1 MQKKMLVSI
10 IIPIYNVEEYIERC
24 LFSVFNQ
31 TYTDIEIILVNDCS
45 PDNSMVRVDEIL
57 SQRPKETRVRI
68 INHEENQGLSGARNT
83 GISNAEGEYLYF
95 LDSDD
100 AITLDCIEILVDNCK
115 GEEIIIGGVQKDDQ
129 TLYCDNKVGRYQG
142 SEIFEAYF
150 RGDIYDMACNKL
162 IKKDFVISNRLFF
175 KPKLIHEDFL
185 WSYQV
190 AMVTSSMVIIAEPTY
205 IYFIRSGS
213 LNTNFT
219 KRNIDN
225 IFISF
230 RIIQDHIKSEK
241 FYDTSLVVRFL
252 VYKSYDFRYLAVG
265 SAKMSLQEYMGIN
278 FNLIG
283 LSMNSQGYKTIIK
296 YFLLR
301 LPVPIQFFMF
311 KIKRGLQTCN

>member
-1 MQKKMLVSI
+1 MLVSI

-31 TYTDIEIILVNDCS
+31 TYTDIEIILVNDCT
-45 PDNSMVRVDEIL
+45 PDNSMSCVNDIL
-57 SQRPKETRVRI
+57 SLRPNETRVRI
-68 INHEENQGLSGARNT
+68 INHEENQGLSAARNT
-83 GISNAEGEYLYF
+83 GINNAKGEYLYF

-100 AITLDCIEILVDNCK
+100 AITLDCIETLLSNCN

-129 TLYCDNKVGRYQG
+129 TLYCENNVGSYKG

-162 IKKDFVISNRLFF
+162 IKKDFVLTNQLFF

-185 WSYQV
+185 WSYQA
-190 AMVTSSMVIIAEPTY
+190 AMVTSSMIIIAEPTY
-205 IYFIRSGS
+205 IYYVRTGS

-230 RIIQDHIKSEK
+230 RIIQEHIKSNK
-241 FYDTSLVVRFL
+241 FYTSSLVTGFL
-252 VYKSYDFRYLAVG
+252 VNKSYDFRYLAVG
-265 SAKMSLQEYMGIN
+265 NAKMSLQDYMEIN
-278 FNLIG
+278 FNLID
-283 LSMNSQGYKTIIK
+283 LSMNSQGYQTIIK

-301 LPVPIQFFMF
+301 LPTPVQFFMF
-311 KIKRGLQTCN
+311 KMKSGIQASN